1 MPIQSIYTS
10 FFSTKKQGLIAAFI
24 LFTWNVFCQSVSYV
38 ELNGGVMRYDSE
50 QNNLVVNPTFGINV
64 KQQFTPVF
72 GLEFMYSGAQINELV
87 TYSDKF
93 GSTAR
98 NEQFTAHWFG
108 ARALFGKNADSWS
121 INGLSGLGFRAEKKH
136 AVYLEL
142 GIKHTYQLYNAFWL
156 HTSAYVQ
163 MDRYMINNHSSDPY
177 WAEPL
182 DAGLFLNVKLGIGY
196 HFN

>member
-1 MPIQSIYTS
+1 MPVEPIHKSL
-10 FFSTKKQGLIAAFI
+10 FPPKKLLIAAFI
-24 LFTWNVFCQSVSYV
+24 LLAGNIFCQSGGYV
-38 ELNGGVMRYDSE
+38 ELNGGIMRYNSE

-64 KQQFTPVF
+64 KQQVTSVF
-72 GLEFMYSGAQINELV
+72 GLEFTYSGAQIKEQV
-87 TYSDKF
+87 VYSDKF

-98 NEQFTAHWFG
+98 NEQFIAHWFG
-108 ARALFGKNADSWS
+108 ARALFGKNTESWS
-121 INGLSGLGFRAEKKH
+121 INGFSGLGFRAERKH

-142 GIKHTYQLYNAFWL
+142 GIKNTYRLYNAFWL

-163 MDRYMINNHSSDPY
+163 MDRYMFNNNSDPY
-177 WAEPL
+177 SAEPL

>member
-1 MPIQSIYTS
+1 MLIQPILKS
-10 FFSTKKQGLIAAFI
+10 FFSYKKQVLIVAFI
-24 LFTWNVFCQSVSYV
+24 LLARNVWCQPVSYV

-72 GLEFMYSGAQINELV
+72 GLEFMYSGAQIDELV
-87 TYSDKF
+87 PYSDKF
-93 GSTAR
+93 GITAL
-98 NEQFTAHWFG
+98 NEQFIAHWFG
-108 ARALFGKNADSWS
+108 ARALFGKNAESWS

-156 HTSAYVQ
+156 HTSTYVQ
-163 MDRYMINNHSSDPY
+163 MDKYMFNHHSSDPY
-177 WAEPL
+177 SAEPL
-182 DAGLFLNVKLGIGY
+182 DIGLFLNVKLGIGY